1 MKLDDLKN
9 INLNDI
15 GSWPLPVKF
24 GAIGVVCLLILVAG
38 YFVFIQGELDVYA
51 EAKAKEEKLRETY
64 LSKKALA
71 LNLPAYK
78 QQMEEMQQTFGT
90 LVRQL
95 PNTTEIPDLL
105 VDITQAGLG
114 RGLEF
119 VLFKPENEI
128 PKEFYAEKP
137 ISIKVSGTYHE
148 LSQFVSDVAALPR
161 IVTFGDMTIDMPPKG
176 TKLSMTAQA
185 KTYRY
190 LEAGEIAAREAA
202 ARKSKAGARGAPA
215 KPAAGAGAAK

>member
-1 MKLDDLKN
+1 MKLDELKN
-9 INLNDI
+9 INLNNI
-15 GSWPLPVKF
+15 GSWPLPVKL
-24 GAIGVVCLLILVAG
+24 GAIAIVCVLLLVAG
-38 YFVFIQGELDVYA
+38 YFAFIQGELDVYA
-51 EAKAKEEKLRETY
+51 DAKTKEEQLRETY

-137 ISIKVSGTYHE
+137 ISIKVNGTYHE
-148 LSQFVSDVAALPR
+148 LAQFVSDVAALPR
-161 IVTFGDMTIDMPPKG
+161 IVTFGDITIETPQKG
-176 TKLSMTAQA
+176 TKLAISAQA
-185 KTYRY
+185 RTYRY
-190 LEAGEIAAREAA
+190 LEASEIAAREEA
-202 ARKSKAGARGAPA
+202 ARKAKGAKPGARPAPA
-215 KPAAGAGAAK
+215 AKAAK